1 MERLR
6 KYKEGILYLFFG
18 VLSTIVNL
26 GTYFIATRV
35 FGINYLVSN
44 VIAWFFAVIFAY
56 VTNKFF
62 VFEVKNVEIKFLIK
76 EFLSFINCRKN
87 VEIKFLI
94 KEFLSFINCRI
105 VSGVT
110 EIVLIYLMVEIL
122 CINDFIV
129 KIITNIV
136 VVVLNFIFS
145 KLIIFKKKTN

>member
-26 GTYFIATRV
+26 GTYFIATRG

-76 EFLSFINCRKN
+76 EFLSFINCR
-87 VEIKFLI
+87 
-94 KEFLSFINCRI
+94 I

-110 EIVLIYLMVEIL
+110 EIILIYLMVEIL

>member
-35 FGINYLVSN
+35 FEINYLVSN

-62 VFEVKNVEIKFLIK
+62 VFEV
-76 EFLSFINCRKN
+76 KN

>member
-1 MERLR
+1 MKFKVKKGDVLERLR

-26 GTYFIATRV
+26 GTYFIATRA

-62 VFEVKNVEIKFLIK
+62 VFEV
-76 EFLSFINCRKN
+76 KN

>member
-1 MERLR
+1 MDKDEYDFCMKFKVKKGDVLERLR

-62 VFEVKNVEIKFLIK
+62 VFEVKNVEIKFLIR
-76 EFLSFINCRKN
+76 EFLSF
-87 VEIKFLI
+87 V
-94 KEFLSFINCRI
+94 NCRI

>member
-1 MERLR
+1 MDKDEYDFCMKFKVKKGDVLERLR

-62 VFEVKNVEIKFLIK
+62 VFEVKNVEIKFLIR
-76 EFLSFINCRKN
+76 EFLSF
-87 VEIKFLI
+87 V
-94 KEFLSFINCRI
+94 NCRI

-110 EIVLIYLMVEIL
+110 EIVLIYLMVEIF

>member
-76 EFLSFINCRKN
+76 EFLSFINCR
-87 VEIKFLI
+87 
-94 KEFLSFINCRI
+94 I

>member
-62 VFEVKNVEIKFLIK
+62 VFEVKNIEIKFLI
-76 EFLSFINCRKN
+76 R
-87 VEIKFLI
+87 
-94 KEFLSFINCRI
+94 EFLSFINCRI

>member
-26 GTYFIATRV
+26 GTYFIATRA

-44 VIAWFFAVIFAY
+44 VIAWLFAVIFAY

-62 VFEVKNVEIKFLIK
+62 VFEV
-76 EFLSFINCRKN
+76 KN